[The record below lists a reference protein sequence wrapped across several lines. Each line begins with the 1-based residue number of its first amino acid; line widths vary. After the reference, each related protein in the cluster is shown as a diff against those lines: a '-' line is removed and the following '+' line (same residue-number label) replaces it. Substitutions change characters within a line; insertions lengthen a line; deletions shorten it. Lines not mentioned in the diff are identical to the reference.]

1 MQNFILKF
9 IKELNSPIPSIS
21 ISISQAYCIKKERH
35 DTLFINAFIQI
46 SIYPLYEVKFR
57 TITCKEILG
66 ELKNSSDHNS
76 KLIYLHKTLFNESFG
91 KMMSVFLHELSHTL
105 GHDDNSREF
114 SDSLTVLIQKCIDNN
129 KSVQK
134 YSKEWSHLIK
144 N

>member
-1 MQNFILKF
+1 MELTTREKKAINFCFDAAK
-9 IKELNSPIPSIS
+9 SIS
-21 ISISQAYCIKKERH
+21 PSFSK
-35 DTLFINAFIQI
+35 LF
-46 SIYPLYEVKFR
+46 SGDEYDDPLYEVKFR
-57 TITCKEILG
+57 TITCKDILG

-105 GHDDNSREF
+105 GHDDGSREF

-134 YSKEWSHLIK
+134 YSKQWSHLMK